1 MAQGDG
7 NCLQKLRT
15 MRDEVKLEV
24 AKERKAFLEQF
35 HGLISSWKGKLP
47 NLRDVFRPEEIELLL
62 AESVEF
68 DPSFKAS
75 AFIKFLIRTGYKD
88 EAKVADKDGDNVR
101 VTAVHHAAR
110 RGFMHRNYLIN
121 DLFVI
126 YDRFDVNYSDENG
139 YTHFHVACESGCD
152 YVVKK
157 FLELG
162 QDPDCCLA
170 RNNKSSIV
178 IDPPLHMALV
188 NGCSKVVELLLR
200 HGADPN
206 LAVGDG
212 SAPLHLVCRKA
223 NQASVFAKMLL
234 EIDDVRVDA
243 QDKLGNTPFHLALR
257 YGNKKL
263 FEPLLRRMSDPN
275 LADVEGLTPLH
286 IICQKFNNDDH
297 LRLFFRM
304 NDDYERSVRVNAQD
318 SSGNTPL
325 HLALSDG
332 RMSVSKLLMA
342 RGADPNV
349 ANGDGVTPLH
359 LICQKDDS
367 DSLMETLYEICDE
380 AERKVQANAW
390 DNANRTP
397 LQWAV
402 ARLLPK
408 TVGLL
413 LDRGADLSYFEFPSE
428 AQFDEAWR
436 LWKNPHSYR
445 TRLAQAALLT
455 VERLQREYYRP
466 DRSDALTLMRLLKKH
481 EMFKKPFKPE
491 VGRLCRKWALEFF
504 LTLTHYRLP
513 ILCCDIIL
521 DDLED
526 DDICNLCLAAT
537 GLNSTQRFT

>member
-1 MAQGDG
+1 MAQGNG

-15 MRDEVKLEV
+15 MRGEVKLEV
-24 AKERKAFLEQF
+24 AKERKAFLAQF
-35 HGLISSWKGKLP
+35 HSLIGSWTGKLP
-47 NLRDVFRPEEIELLL
+47 NLRDIFRPEEIELLL

-68 DPSFKAS
+68 NPAFKAS
-75 AFIKFLIRTGYKD
+75 GLIQFLIRAGYKD
-88 EAKVADKDGDNVR
+88 EAKVVDKDGGNNVR

-110 RGFMHRNYLIN
+110 RGYMHRSYLIN

-126 YDRFDVNYSDENG
+126 YERFDVNYSDENG

-157 FLELG
+157 FLEHG
-162 QDPDCCLA
+162 QDPDCRLA
-170 RNNKSSIV
+170 RNNESSIV
-178 IDPPLHMALV
+178 DPPLHMALV
-188 NGCSKVVELLLR
+188 NGCSKVVGLLLR

-212 SAPLHLVCRKA
+212 STPLHLVCRKA
-223 NQASVFAKMLL
+223 NQASVFAKMLF
-234 EIDDVRVDA
+234 EICDERGPGLKVDA

-257 YGNKKL
+257 YDNKKL

-286 IICQKFNNDDH
+286 IICQKFSNDDY
-297 LRLFFRM
+297 LRMFFRM
-304 NDDYERSVRVNAQD
+304 NDDYKRLVRVNAQD
-318 SSGNTPL
+318 SAGNTPL

-332 RMSVSKLLMA
+332 RMAVSKLLME

-349 ANGDGVTPLH
+349 ANRDGVTPLH
-359 LICQKDDS
+359 LICQMDES
-367 DSLMETLYEICDE
+367 DSLMEKLYEICDG

-390 DNANRTP
+390 DNCNRTP
-397 LQWAV
+397 LAWAV
-402 ARLLPK
+402 ARFLPK

-428 AQFDEAWR
+428 AQFDEASR
-436 LWKNPHSYR
+436 LWRHYQ
-445 TRLAQAALLT
+445 TRLGQAALLT
-455 VERLQREYYRP
+455 VERLQREDYRL
-466 DRSDALTLMRLLKKH
+466 DRSDALTLMRLLKRH

-491 VGRLCRKWALEFF
+491 VGRLCRKWALEFSLM
-504 LTLTHYRLP
+504 LTRYRLP

-521 DDLED
+521 DYLED
-526 DDICNLCLAAT
+526 DDICNICLAAT
-537 GLNSTQRFT
+537 GLNSI